1 MKRKVKT
8 ARIAAFFMALV
19 LVLSNEHVLYA
30 LAAAADNQTGGEIA
44 QADSLSS
51 GEGTIVSPG
60 QGNPAP
66 AQTEAASTE
75 PDAESSKDPVPDE
88 PPVSD
93 TSPIPSETPSSSESP
108 VPSETPSP
116 SESPVP
122 GETPLPGE
130 SPSPGENPSPVQSPD
145 SGATPLASET
155 PSASVSP
162 ESSAS
167 PTVTPEC
174 AHEWIRDTETLALVC
189 SICGQYNL
197 EEETDCPEGGFH
209 IYEIKED
216 NTGYVCVLCGAEKEA
231 LDALDVTLEMYRNVT
246 GNQIETLANNDPDS
260 IDSSDLPK
268 TLDELN
274 DYVASKGSNN
284 LLIDSLG
291 DLLAVQALCKET
303 SLEGYTVQIARRTV
317 AGSGTGVTTWN
328 LKGTAFEGLGSEKF
342 PFKGTLHSA
351 YENGSL
357 LYQLDTPFFQYLS
370 TDANVRQMLM
380 EGAIED
386 TSGEPV
392 GVLAGVLV
400 KGDRENV
407 ALSDVE
413 IFGTVSSTN
422 GAAGMV
428 FGRVSGE
435 GDTPIKLSFNGAG
448 DELKICQNT
457 NNEDRSGS
465 VSGLHAGGI
474 AGEIEGNVEFAITDK
489 MLNGNMTVKSISYWN
504 NGNDE
509 SGQLEWDKTSAAG
522 MYAGAV
528 RGGKVTIAG
537 SSTPYQV
544 NVQREGGNGGANGGF
559 VGMAL
564 GTVVETSAAADNRII
579 VSGTGVTGR
588 IAGGVLGYYDHSGN
602 QAKRTL
608 KLDYITVQAP
618 ISAAGSNN
626 YFAGG
631 VIGRYYRGVSD
642 KNSAYDTI
650 EHVTVSGAVSAAYF
664 AGGIAGFIHGGYL
677 KIGGESAEN
686 IQITGNVTNQS
697 TWGNDN
703 DACGAGGV
711 AGWISGQYV
720 EIQNVKVATSFDSSC
735 YTSGGIVGAVG
746 QIKPDFPE
754 NQHSIIKI
762 SNISVASSYGADE
775 SRWRGGLLGMVFPGS
790 MIALDGDIKVNMTS
804 SQGFG
809 RVGHIAGY
817 QKEALIYLEEGAGYT
832 RPAGKNWVDDIG
844 NYGGVYRNG
853 EWGEAGQSLIS
864 YENGQVNGTVE
875 NSDGTWVLDS
885 EADFIRLAIMLNTE
899 GKYAANCF
907 SDAAKAEL
915 LSADYSITQSL
926 NLQDSGIYCLN
937 RNDSLS
943 ESFTGT
949 FKGSG
954 NVTINLGDL
963 KTRQSYL
970 ALFPCTGNGAK
981 FSGFTLKRTIDGAS
995 KYAAGIAC
1003 LASGG
1008 FTAED
1013 IVIDLTSDDTSV
1025 TAGIRGYYAGND
1037 LEKKNLDDL
1046 EHYYGGL
1053 VAKVNATEGTSF
1065 VVKNVKVDGSFQT
1078 DVNNEKLVIGGMAA
1092 VYEQSGTAASE
1103 ISVDGFE
1110 LGNHFQISSKGRKNS
1125 GMITL
1130 LNAEAAD
1137 NRDATLLSVSDI
1149 QIHDG
1154 ASISEEYSGDE
1165 DCGGWLG
1172 LTWKNVAPGAS
1183 GYSLKD
1189 IVIGDGNSAQDGPQ
1203 FSASG
1208 PFGGLVGTVTG
1219 RIRLQDISINNA
1231 VFQNNGGKD
1240 GIGLL
1245 FRDGINA
1252 LIEIDGYAIGGR
1264 GIGEYEPD
1272 NSGSVQV
1279 TGCDKVNFD
1288 EIVAYN
1294 IGTSKEENNEYRT
1307 GGIVNIIYD
1316 GIYQTRLLPSNNGRT
1331 RYYYNLFGE
1340 SFAGE
1345 DSYLADGEKLA
1356 ADAAEITNEKQ
1367 MMIWHLTQY
1376 MNDSIRRYLNIYY
1389 VGGAVAER
1397 NKDTT
1402 FKSTI
1407 DLQTVSYYPTPVE
1420 KGSYVSEGAVIK
1432 FYGEDITNKATEK
1445 MTSASD
1451 KKQHYMMHA
1460 GLFMSREGDVTVGDA
1475 SASEEEPSK
1484 FLTLEGSITNLGEN
1498 SGALFIGDITGE
1510 KKIYRVKLKDLYVT
1524 DYASD
1529 RQLHSIGLMIGK
1541 VNDKTNLD
1549 ISWIETDYQPSAKK
1563 AAAALIGTVGN
1574 EKAKEISIEFTNLR
1588 LDSRKNDGVFAWAS
1602 LIDKNYYLDDRTN
1615 VKEDKLRRI
1624 RYLFT
1629 ENAFLGTSDNGAY
1642 SPFVAGSVYG
1652 ANTYTESYVT
1662 IGEELSEGVIFWDSD
1677 NSEGPE
1683 NDSSYNLPFTGAFT
1697 WSADAVKNSYLPYV
1711 HVNEHKGSKEI
1722 EVNPKNLSIEHGCGT
1737 YEDPYQ
1743 ITDARQLLALARY
1756 LQNKNDYKYLAGWQI
1771 NAFESGRASGSN
1783 LCNKSHSD
1791 ADLKTYG
1798 PNGPGDDFPTQE
1810 ELSQAYYMIVGDI
1823 DFSGMS
1829 NATDKQIAE
1838 DFCGLGTESMPFRG
1852 VIIGQKP
1859 DGTYPTITLPLRKK
1873 WSDAT
1878 MNTNHGL
1885 IQYAKGVVVKDLNIK
1900 GADDADS
1907 RTGVAKVEQAAGGA
1921 IACVLGGDNI
1931 IDNVSVTLDVA
1942 LTSTEVCAGA
1952 YVGNV
1957 EQGSVILRNLSE
1969 NCASGFQAGWWSA
1982 DAGTFTPIKTDSER
1996 EEYLYVSGL
2005 IGKVEDGC
2013 VIYDD
2018 TFNGGTAYS
2027 EAVLPHD
2034 AKEIPGRYKND
2045 VLSVCRHYN
2054 ILVKSQLDK
2063 GIEQG
2068 GIEITGSAS
2077 GFTASVVNA
2086 AQLQI
2091 VSMAINSD
2099 AFSIYYG
2106 AGGYDA
2112 KAVCRK
2118 AEYSHIGEGSST
2130 DTNSG
2135 SDFSKATTEDD
2146 KIYYKPYLYNYF
2158 DFNSLSNDSMDT
2170 LHSDTNG
2177 YTSRLN
2183 AATTDITDV
2192 MNYELSADT
2201 TYDMSVYDR
2210 GFRGLGATYGMLETQ
2225 VDGNLS
2231 SDVLINGSFYSDF
2244 RANFNGNGATIQ
2256 LAIDRTYDS
2265 NVHTAA
2271 LFNDLLDR
2279 TSKNPYTIQNLVITG
2294 SIVSVKKEL
2303 DNQGD
2308 DQTDGN
2314 GTYPNRT
2321 AAVAGFMRKPWA
2333 LKDITVKDMTIE
2345 AKGHAAGMVAW
2356 IWPES
2361 NQTYTFEEC
2370 CVETTGAAG
2379 AGTDTYAG
2387 TDIASYGGSVGGI
2400 VGVMTQNADED
2411 AFTGVSL
2418 NLKGCT
2424 IAGTAGYPVVIEVK
2438 NRTGEV
2444 PGVTGDTQMAAGRSG
2459 GLIGYI
2465 GRRTD
2470 DFSEPSVA
2478 LTIEKKD
2485 SVEVWAAYADI
2496 TGAYSTGG
2504 LIGGYDALENNT
2516 GSTVTI
2522 TGAKVEQCRIE
2533 GTRGNIGTDD
2543 EHFNYGVGGMMGEMR
2558 GYSLTVDG
2566 TASSVAVS
2574 NTDVQSTMQT
2584 GNGMYAGGIVGCL
2597 KAYQKAAFTD
2607 VKVKGELDGSTTIE
2621 LGGQQYVI
2629 SSEKAD
2635 AGGVIGK
2642 SVGREVAN
2650 KADNLLTMSGVHVSG
2665 MNITVNDWKT
2675 ENGEKVFATDTGS
2688 AGNAGGVLGANQMHL
2703 TISGAAQTEGSGA
2716 LVEKCMITASAGN
2729 AGGILGTVNKKYSQ
2743 QYTTELIV
2751 TDIQNIKVTES
2762 VIGYNHILG
2771 SQTDSGAGG
2780 VYGRITN
2787 TTGKENRHRLESAL
2801 IDECWI
2807 YGVNAGG
2814 ILGKGDA
2821 HGVLFS
2827 EAARDDSMN
2836 PAKNVTDVKDWA
2848 SITVKNNSIY
2858 GSQAGGAIGNS
2869 NMKYVFC
2876 IGMYIADNRL
2886 QSYGTTANVGG
2897 FCGKESSNDNYIL
2910 DYIAIRKNHVLAA
2923 STALAKQINAG
2934 GFFGYSGNSKNYIY
2948 RAELIDNLIGYSECE
2963 NGAALLNGQN
2973 AGGKQAGIATLH
2985 SLFNTANGKIGKAAR
3000 DVYLIEGTNENS
3012 LETVA
3017 MPATVEEIHENK
3029 IGYYAARIGNFI
3041 GSSDLKKHTYFIAPV
3056 VSYSDAVSTRPVID
3070 VGANVGAAIGTE
3082 EVASLFGSPYGYR
3095 KEIHIVYHDEEN
3107 PADEDAEVW
3116 NAWQWE
3122 GMPSGW
3128 DFTLFD
3134 GVSYQKQI
3142 EAYRKANNGT
3152 SGSVGEYLDAYRLNM
3167 IVEQETG
3174 TDNLNVEEVYQKL
3187 YRNDS
3192 GLVSRTLELGSKDK
3206 PLPVIVLDTQ
3216 YGTTDQLIK
3225 GILAALTGAGGV
3237 YSSDESSVY
3246 TAGMNSIVPRPNT
3259 NNDSI
3264 IGITAE
3270 PMEIDSD
3277 NKIIKKIV
3285 NGKASLKASDNG
3297 NQWAIEYQGYDNDG
3311 TNGQPQT
3318 FTLLT
3323 ITYYTGYNPL
3333 VGQQAKR
3340 VIRKEV
3346 IRIPVF
3352 VQERLE
3358 VSVHTKIIED
3368 FVYNADKVKQDGL
3381 CSAVTIANDS
3391 QYTLYAE
3398 YIYGSSRD
3406 KYSGTKIEKQVGMT
3420 NQNGQAGFAPGTRL
3434 TLIDVDAG
3442 NKVYYYTVPEGD
3454 TGPYP
3459 YTRFTD
3465 ADGKAYANKDISE
3478 STGENNNAGFQIY
3491 GENETFTATGMVDGR
3506 EETISYSDVAVER
3519 FLITVDIS
3527 GVKKDERIE
3536 TEARQFDVSPVI
3548 PDELKRRTTLND
3560 AYTKFD
3566 ATIQEG
3572 MEISFYNKDGSG
3584 EEEKTWIN
3592 GNIKADEEGIVNIW
3606 AAIDIK
3612 ADQLYW
3618 SAVTQNGGQGTI
3630 DSANTNKYLELQLSM
3645 TDSDN
3650 NQVVFPDGT
3659 NVTISGKRTQP
3670 ENVTVPGMPEEIE
3683 EKKLDPC
3690 YDKSNIYFYK
3700 DSGEL
3705 FKLDDLLRIYNADDS
3720 AKTAE
3725 EWGIRWVDQMTL
3737 DFRKADMA
3745 SFDKEEYTMDL
3756 KLLRVEDPEYPAAAE
3771 IIDTYN
3777 KAVPAAQKQDL
3788 ACAVETKDLM
3798 QLGINTYES
3807 KTQMPHEIEFD
3818 FKLDFSGILTG
3829 NDATDKDNTGKQYT
3843 VVYCIWE
3850 KIEDGGTTKYVRCSD
3865 KNMGQLELEL
3875 VNPKTGETLNN
3886 TQSTNVS
3893 TDGVKFWY
3901 VDYTFDWD
3909 EIKNGTE
3916 YEVTENGTTTSKQD
3930 EGVIIRSLKLKV
3942 SDASQM
3948 DLSNYKVQAIA
3959 YIKDSDNWNPIHEGL
3974 NLDTIT
3980 TLTDFFVFTVAKL
3993 KTDLDY

>member
-8 ARIAAFFMALV
+8 VRIAALFMALV

-30 LAAAADNQTGGEIA
+30 LAAAGDNQTGGEIT
-44 QADSLSS
+44 QTEGLPS
-51 GEGTIVSPG
+51 GEGAITSPG
-60 QGNPAP
+60 GDNPASS
-66 AQTEAASTE
+66 QTGAATAK
-75 PDAESSKDPVPDE
+75 PGAESSKAP
-88 PPVSD
+88 
-93 TSPIPSETPSSSESP
+93 SPGETPFSSEKPTPSETPSSSEN
-108 VPSETPSP
+108 
-116 SESPVP
+116 PVP
-122 GETPLPGE
+122 GEIPSSSESPAPGATPSFGASPLPDEIPSPGE
-130 SPSPGENPSPVQSPD
+130 SPSPGQSPD
-145 SGATPLASET
+145 SDAAPLASGT

-162 ESSAS
+162 EPSAS

-174 AHEWIRDTETLALVC
+174 IHEWIRDTETLALVC
-189 SICGQYNL
+189 SICGQCRS

-216 NTGYVCVLCGAEKEA
+216 NTGYVCVLCGTEKEA
-231 LDALDVTLEMYRNVT
+231 LDGLDVTLEMYRKVT
-246 GNQIETLANNDPDS
+246 GNQIETLANDDPDS

-268 TLDELN
+268 TLDELK
-274 DYVASKGSNN
+274 DYVASKGSHN
-284 LLIDSLG
+284 LLVDSLG

-303 SLEGYTVQIARRTV
+303 DLEGYTVQIARRTV
-317 AGSGTGVTTWN
+317 AGSSTGDTTWD
-328 LKGTAFEGLGSEKF
+328 LKGTDFEGLGSEAF
-342 PFKGTLHSA
+342 PFKGTLYSA
-351 YENGSL
+351 YTNGSL

-370 TDANVRQMLM
+370 TDANISEMIM
-380 EGAIED
+380 EGAIAD
-386 TSGEPV
+386 TSQEPV

-400 KGDRENV
+400 KGDKENV
-407 ALSDVE
+407 TLSNVE

-428 FGRVSGE
+428 FGRVSGGE
-435 GDTPIKLSFNGAG
+435 DAPIKLSFNDA
-448 DELKICQNT
+448 DNPNQLKIGQNAG
-457 NNEDRSGS
+457 NESRSGS

-489 MLNGNMTVKSISYWN
+489 TLNGNVTVKSITRWSHTDN
-504 NGNDE
+504 E

-522 MYAGAV
+522 MYAGAIQD
-528 RGGKVTIAG
+528 GKITIAG
-537 SSTPYQV
+537 SNTPYQV
-544 NVQREGGNGGANGGF
+544 NVQKADGSGGANGGF
-559 VGMAL
+559 AGMAL
-564 GTVVETSAAADNRII
+564 RTVVETSADADNQIT
-579 VSGTGVTGR
+579 VSGTGVDGR

-602 QAKRTL
+602 QTERTL
-608 KLDYITVQAP
+608 KLDYITVQTP
-618 ISAAGSNN
+618 VSAAGGPD

-642 KNSAYDTI
+642 KNNAYDTI

-664 AGGIAGFIHGGYL
+664 AGGIAGFVHGGYL
-677 KIGGESAEN
+677 KIGGADSES
-686 IQITGNVTNQS
+686 IKITGNVTNQ
-697 TWGNDN
+697 TTGWGGEN

-711 AGWISGQYV
+711 VGWISGQYV
-720 EIQNVKVATSFDSSC
+720 EIQNVKVTADFHQNC
-735 YTSGGIVGAVG
+735 YAAGGIVGAVG
-746 QIKPDFPE
+746 QIKPAFTE
-754 NQHSIIKI
+754 SQSSIIKI
-762 SNISVASSYGADE
+762 SNISVASSYGTGE

-790 MIALDGDIKVNMTS
+790 MIALDGDINVDMTS

-817 QKEALIYLEEGAGYT
+817 QKEALVYLEQDASYA

-853 EWGEAGQSLIS
+853 EWGEAGESLIS
-864 YENGQVNGTVE
+864 YENGRVNGTVE
-875 NSDGTWVLDS
+875 KSGGTWVLDS
-885 EADFIRLAIMLNTE
+885 EADSIRLAIMLNTE
-899 GKYAANCF
+899 EKYAADCF
-907 SDAAKAEL
+907 SGAGKAEL
-915 LSADYSITQSL
+915 LSADYSVTKSL

-954 NVTINLGDL
+954 SGNVTINLGDL

-970 ALFPCTGNGAK
+970 ALFPCTGDGAEV
-981 FSGFTLKRTIDGAS
+981 SGFTLKRTIDGAS

-1013 IVIDLTSDDTSV
+1013 IVIDLTSDDAGV
-1025 TAGIRGYYAGND
+1025 TAGIRGYYAGKD
-1037 LEKKNLDDL
+1037 LETKNLDDL

-1053 VAKVNATEGTSF
+1053 AAKVNGTEGASF

-1078 DVNNEKLVIGGMAA
+1078 DVNNEKLVLGGMAA
-1092 VYEQSGTAASE
+1092 VYEQSGTATSF

-1110 LGNHFQISSKGRKNS
+1110 LGNHFQINSKGRKNS

-1137 NRDATLLSVSDI
+1137 NRDATLLSMSNI
-1149 QIHDG
+1149 KIHDG
-1154 ASISEEYSGDE
+1154 ASISQEYSGDE

-1172 LTWKNVAPGAS
+1172 LAWKNVAPGAS
-1183 GYSLKD
+1183 HYSLENV
-1189 IVIGDGNSAQDGPQ
+1189 VIGDGNGAQAGPQ
-1203 FSASG
+1203 FSANG

-1219 RIRLQDISINNA
+1219 RIRLQDISIENA
-1231 VFQNNGGKD
+1231 VFYNNGSKD

-1264 GIGEYEPD
+1264 QIGDYEPD
-1272 NSGSVQV
+1272 NSRSVQV
-1279 TGCDKVNFD
+1279 TGCDGVNFD

-1294 IGTSKEENNEYRT
+1294 IGTGREEDNKYHT
-1307 GGIVNIIYD
+1307 GGIVNIIYN
-1316 GIYQTRLLPSNNGRT
+1316 GIYQNRLLSSNNART
-1331 RYYYNLFGE
+1331 RYYYNLFGK

-1345 DSYLADGEKLA
+1345 ESYLADGEKLA
-1356 ADAAEITNEKQ
+1356 ADLAVITNEKQ

-1376 MNDSIRRYLNIYY
+1376 MNDSIRRYLNTYY
-1389 VGGAVAER
+1389 EGGTVAAR
-1397 NKDTT
+1397 GQNTVFQD
-1402 FKSTI
+1402 TI

-1420 KGSYVSEGAVIK
+1420 GGSYTSENAVIK
-1432 FYGEDITNKATEK
+1432 FYGADITNKATEK
-1445 MTSASD
+1445 MTPASD

-1460 GLFMSREGDVTVGDA
+1460 GLFMSRTGDVTVGDA
-1475 SASEEEPSK
+1475 SVSGEAPSK

-1498 SGALFIGDITGE
+1498 SGVLFTGDIGG
-1510 KKIYRVKLKDLYVT
+1510 KKNIYRIKLKNLYVT

-1529 RQLHSIGLMIGK
+1529 GEPHSIGLMIGK
-1541 VNDKTNLD
+1541 VNDKTELD
-1549 ISWIETDYQPSAKK
+1549 ISWIETEYQQPVKK

-1615 VKEDKLRRI
+1615 VEEDKLRRI

-1629 ENAFLGTSDNGAY
+1629 ENALRSTTANNEY

-1652 ANTYTESYVT
+1652 DNTYTESYVT

-1677 NSEGPE
+1677 DGKGPE
-1683 NDSSYNLPFTGAFT
+1683 DGTSYTLPFTGSFA
-1697 WSADAVKNSYLPYV
+1697 WSADAVKVGYLPYV
-1711 HVNEHKGSKEI
+1711 HVNAHKGSKEI
-1722 EVNPKNLSIEHGCGT
+1722 EVNPKNLSIENGCGT

-1771 NAFESGRASGSN
+1771 HDFESGRASNS
-1783 LCNKSHSD
+1783 LCAQNHLGT
-1791 ADLKTYG
+1791 DLKTYG
-1798 PNGPGDDFPTQE
+1798 PTGPGDDFPTQE
-1810 ELSQAYYMIVGDI
+1810 ELSQAYYMIVEDI
-1823 DFSGMS
+1823 DFSKMK

-1838 DFCGLGTESMPFRG
+1838 DFCGLGTENMPFRG
-1852 VIIGQKP
+1852 VIIGQKKA
-1859 DGTYPTITLPLRKK
+1859 DGTCPAITLPLRKK

-1885 IQYAKGVVVKDLNIK
+1885 IQYAKGVVVKDLNIE
-1900 GADDADS
+1900 GAGDADD
-1907 RTGVAKVEQAAGGA
+1907 RTGVAKVEEAAGGA
-1921 IACVLGGDNI
+1921 IARVLGGDNI

-1969 NCASGFQAGWWSA
+1969 SCARGFRAGWWDA
-1982 DAGTFTPIKTDSER
+1982 DAGVFTPISSDSER
-1996 EEYLYVSGL
+1996 EDYLYVSGL

-2018 TFNGGTAYS
+2018 TFSVGAEYG

-2034 AKEIPGRYKND
+2034 AKEISGKYQNA

-2063 GIEQG
+2063 AIEQG
-2068 GIEITGSAS
+2068 GIKVTGGGGS
-2077 GFTASVVNA
+2077 FTASVANA

-2112 KAVCRK
+2112 KAMCRK
-2118 AEYSHIGEGSST
+2118 AEYSHIGEDSST
-2130 DTNSG
+2130 DITSG

-2158 DFNSLSNDSMDT
+2158 DFSDLNNGSEDT
-2170 LHSDTNG
+2170 LLKQGNV
-2177 YTSRLN
+2177 YISRLN

-2201 TYDMSVYDR
+2201 TYDMSVYGR

-2279 TSKNPYTIQNLVITG
+2279 TSQKTYTIQNLVITG

-2333 LKDITVKDMTIE
+2333 LKDITVKDMAIE
-2345 AKGHAAGMVAW
+2345 AKGHTAGMVAW

-2370 CVETTGAAG
+2370 RVETTGAAS
-2379 AGTDTYAG
+2379 AG
-2387 TDIASYGGSVGGI
+2387 TDISSYGGSVGGI
-2400 VGVMTQNADED
+2400 VGVMTQNADEG

-2424 IAGTAGYPVVIEVK
+2424 IAGTAGHPVVIEVK

-2444 PGVTGDTQMAAGRSG
+2444 PGMTGDTQMAAGRSG

-2470 DFSEPSVA
+2470 DCSEPSVA

-2504 LIGGYDALENNT
+2504 LIGGYDALEDNT
-2516 GSTVTI
+2516 RSTVRI
-2522 TGAKVEQCRIE
+2522 TGTKVEQCRIK
-2533 GTRGNIGTDD
+2533 GTRGNIGTED

-2566 TASSVAVS
+2566 TASAVAVS
-2574 NTDVQSTMQT
+2574 NTDIQSTMQT

-2597 KAYQKAAFTD
+2597 KAYKQADFTD
-2607 VKVKGELDGSTTIE
+2607 VEVKGELDGSTTIE

-2650 KADNLLTMSGVHVSG
+2650 KADNLLTMSGVRVYG

-2743 QYTTELIV
+2743 QYNTGLIV

-2771 SQTDSGAGG
+2771 SQTNSGAGG
-2780 VYGRITN
+2780 VYGGITD
-2787 TTGKENRHRLESAL
+2787 TSKIENRHRLESAL

-2827 EAARDDSMN
+2827 EAARNDSMN

-2886 QSYGTTANVGG
+2886 QSYGTTTANVGG
-2897 FCGKESSNDNYIL
+2897 FCGQESSNSNYIL

-2963 NGAALLNGQN
+2963 NGAALLKGQN
-2973 AGGKQAGIATLH
+2973 AEGKQAGIATLH
-2985 SLFNTANGKIGKAAR
+2985 SLFNTTDGKIGNTDRA
-3000 DVYLIEGTNENS
+3000 VYLIEGTNVNS
-3012 LETVA
+3012 LKTVA

-3128 DFTLFD
+3128 NFTLFD
-3134 GVSYQKQI
+3134 GVSYRKQI

-3152 SGSVGEYLDAYRLNM
+3152 SDSVGEYLDAYRLNM

-3192 GLVSRTLELGSKDK
+3192 GLVSRTLELGSPDN
-3206 PLPVIVLDTQ
+3206 LPVIVLDTQ

-3237 YSSDESSVY
+3237 YSSDESNVY
-3246 TAGMNSIVPRPNT
+3246 TAGMAE
-3259 NNDSI
+3259 I
-3264 IGITAE
+3264 ISNHDGITGITAE
-3270 PMEIDSD
+3270 PMEIGSD
-3277 NKIIKKIV
+3277 NKIKKIV
-3285 NGKASLKASDNG
+3285 NGKASLKASKNG
-3297 NQWAIEYQGYDNDG
+3297 NQWVIDYQDYDNDG

-3323 ITYYTGYNPL
+3323 ITYSTGYNPL
-3333 VGQQAKR
+3333 GGAGR
-3340 VIRKEV
+3340 VVRKEV

-3368 FVYNADKVKQDGL
+3368 FVYNVDKVKQDGL

-3478 STGENNNAGFQIY
+3478 STDESNNAGFQIY

-3705 FKLDDLLRIYNADDS
+3705 FKLDDLLKIYNADDS

-3829 NDATDKDNTGKQYT
+3829 NDATDKDNTDKQYT
-3843 VVYCIWE
+3843 VAYCIWE

-3875 VNPKTGETLNN
+3875 VNPKTGETLNS

-3916 YEVTENGTTTSKQD
+3916 YEVAENGTTTSKQD

-3948 DLSNYKVQAIA
+3948 DLSNYKVQAIV

-3980 TLTDFFVFTVAKL
+3980 TLTDFFVYTVAKL